1 MPDRNVNSAFGN
13 RRRFAAV
20 CLGSACTGAALVVGW
35 PRRGLDRR
43 PVGRLVA
50 PPEVLT
56 STTSGTWQRFDAR
69 DLPPS
74 AVATLGARQH
84 WQHAYRCVDSGRPVN
99 ATCLE
104 GPPGPIAAHTPEAC
118 LARDQFC
125 LDRDPRRVRIDRRH
139 AVWVQ
144 SFQPR
149 RFGDPALAVAYAW
162 RDSAGWS
169 APRYPRF
176 ALAGHPSICR
186 FQATTRH
193 TPGTRAAAERDL
205 LRFVE
210 ASLPHIY
217 LDLSPDRFRREADP
231 TEVTSTKT
239 LATNGV
245 PA

>member
-1 MPDRNVNSAFGN
+1 MPDRNVASAYGD

-20 CLGSACTGAALVVGW
+20 CLGVACTGIALVAGW
-35 PRRGLDRR
+35 PRRDLDQR
-43 PVGRLVA
+43 PGGRLVA
-50 PPEVLT
+50 PPKVLT
-56 STTSGTWQRFDAR
+56 GTSGTWQRFDGR
-69 DLPPS
+69 ELPPS
-74 AVATLGARQH
+74 ALATLGARQH

-118 LARDQFC
+118 LARDRFR
-125 LDRDPRRVRIDRRH
+125 LDHAPRRVRIDRRH

-149 RFGDPALAVAYAW
+149 RFGDPALTVAYAW

-169 APRYPRF
+169 APQYPRF
-176 ALAGHPSICR
+176 ALAGEPSICR

-193 TPGTRAAAERDL
+193 SPGTRAAAERDL

-210 ASLPHIY
+210 ASLPHINV
-217 LDLSPDRFRREADP
+217 DSPRHRFRREVGPA
-231 TEVTSTKT
+231 EVPSTKAS
-239 LATNGV
+239 ATNR
-245 PA
+245 AQT